1 MPVWQITAFTIATA
15 LGATALMLPPGLLLA
30 WWLARRKFPGQ
41 TLVETLVSLPLVMPP
56 VATGLILLML
66 LAPRGVIGRLLARL
80 GIEVVFTWKAV
91 VVAMAVMALPLF
103 VRAARAGIEQVD
115 RRYEAVAATL
125 GARPLR
131 IFFTVT
137 LPLAAPAVAAGA
149 VLGFARAVGEFGA
162 TIMIAG
168 SLPGDAHA
176 GRGHL
181 FVCGDRTRSRGRGAA
196 RRIRGH
202 RVSRAV
208 PLESDR
214 RASRFARMI
223 SLAFTLVQGDFTL
236 AMDERLSGRITALF
250 GPSGAGKTTALDAIA
265 GLRTPSSG
273 TIIVGDRTLFS
284 SADGANAPPHD
295 RHVGYV
301 PQDVALF
308 PHMNV
313 RRNVLYGRRPR
324 QRLELPTVVGML
336 EVSQLLDRR
345 VSELSGG
352 ERQRVALARALMSSP
367 ELLLLDEPLAAV
379 DVELRRRILP
389 YLERVRD
396 ELAIPIIYVT
406 HDADDV
412 RRFADSVIVL
422 AGGRVSR
429 NGPPAAVMTNG
440 EPS

>member
-1 MPVWQITAFTIATA
+1 
-15 LGATALMLPPGLLLA
+15 
-30 WWLARRKFPGQ
+30 
-41 TLVETLVSLPLVMPP
+41 
-56 VATGLILLML
+56 
-66 LAPRGVIGRLLARL
+66 
-80 GIEVVFTWKAV
+80 
-91 VVAMAVMALPLF
+91 
-103 VRAARAGIEQVD
+103 
-115 RRYEAVAATL
+115 
-125 GARPLR
+125 
-131 IFFTVT
+131 
-137 LPLAAPAVAAGA
+137 
-149 VLGFARAVGEFGA
+149 
-162 TIMIAG
+162 
-168 SLPGDAHA
+168 
-176 GRGHL
+176 
-181 FVCGDRTRSRGRGAA
+181 
-196 RRIRGH
+196 
-202 RVSRAV
+202 
-208 PLESDR
+208 
-214 RASRFARMI
+214 MI

-236 AMDERLSGRITALF
+236 AIDERLSGRITALF

-273 TIIVGDRTLFS
+273 TIIVGERTLFS

-295 RHVGYV
+295 RHIGYV

-379 DVELRRRILP
+379 DLELRRRILP

-422 AGGRVSR
+422 AGGRVVRS
-429 NGPPAAVMTNG
+429 GPPTVAMVNPPNPE
-440 EPS
+440 EPP

>member
-1 MPVWQITAFTIATA
+1 
-15 LGATALMLPPGLLLA
+15 
-30 WWLARRKFPGQ
+30 
-41 TLVETLVSLPLVMPP
+41 
-56 VATGLILLML
+56 
-66 LAPRGVIGRLLARL
+66 
-80 GIEVVFTWKAV
+80 
-91 VVAMAVMALPLF
+91 
-103 VRAARAGIEQVD
+103 
-115 RRYEAVAATL
+115 
-125 GARPLR
+125 
-131 IFFTVT
+131 
-137 LPLAAPAVAAGA
+137 
-149 VLGFARAVGEFGA
+149 
-162 TIMIAG
+162 
-168 SLPGDAHA
+168 
-176 GRGHL
+176 
-181 FVCGDRTRSRGRGAA
+181 
-196 RRIRGH
+196 
-202 RVSRAV
+202 
-208 PLESDR
+208 
-214 RASRFARMI
+214 MI

-295 RHVGYV
+295 RHIGYV

-336 EVSQLLDRR
+336 EVSQLLNRR

-379 DVELRRRILP
+379 DLELRRRILP

-396 ELAIPIIYVT
+396 ELAIPIIYVS